1 MSDPVPSPPHY
12 DGPLDLLLEIVR
24 RDQLSIRDLPIAH
37 LTRQYLD
44 YLRNADQLDLNLSA

>member
-1 MSDPVPSPPHY
+1 MSDPVPSLPHY

-37 LTRQYLD
+37 LTRQ
-44 YLRNADQLDLNLSA
+44 